1 MSTKPVDILS
11 ISSVQKRRFP
21 AACFIAGVFILFAAE
36 VAVFFGA
43 SYWLGWRFLVNV
55 SVVTG
60 VLGLCVIGL
69 AVVRYAAVVA
79 RRLDQDECLDDEL
92 SAGLLLLVA
101 GVLLLLPGIITDT
114 LGLVLLLPATR
125 RFHCCGASP
134 ALCKR
139 RALRRSRRW
148 CTSGAFR
155 IEEPVAAAEGE
166 EARADPCLP
175 DEDAG
180 RLKEGKASYCIF
192 AGVGK
197 CSRLMLLLNPSR
209 QPKACSAVFAF
220 WGRRWS
226 RQLERTHGGSP
237 SPR

>member
-125 RFHCCGASP
+125 RFIVAAIHRRAASAEPQAVP
-134 ALCKR
+134 AGMYP
-139 RALRRSRRW
+139 RALRIDES
-148 CTSGAFR
+148 
-155 IEEPVAAAEGE
+155 VAEGE
-166 EARADPCLP
+166 EAPQTLAFPTKTRA
-175 DEDAG
+175 A
-180 RLKEGKASYCIF
+180 
-192 AGVGK
+192 
-197 CSRLMLLLNPSR
+197 
-209 QPKACSAVFAF
+209 
-220 WGRRWS
+220 
-226 RQLERTHGGSP
+226 
-237 SPR
+237 